1 MSRAVFEPI
10 TACDCY
16 RQMLAAYAAYLRGH
30 LLKTVPL
37 CSGDFRPWSKDELQ
51 TMKDAGDSEANKLE
65 RETGAK
71 PSASSSKASISCL
84 PLDTNHCIST
94 GKDVV
99 SYLPTFPQWSAGHL
113 LMCQRLCWLE
123 TNYVYATSQ
132 GRKKQQQQQMQE
144 QQAQNIEAGRPRVWV
159 PGQGWVAIDPDWERQ
174 DDATNDAQAR
184 SSEQNQAGPS
194 QDRAR
199 GYDADSETDGNEL
212 HGPPSH
218 KPDADKPVTD
228 GADPKENQEQHGDEE
243 QRESMP
249 VQSAYALR
257 QGVQVSKDSDH
268 ERKEQ
273 DTAEGPQDEAERA
286 WGAVTKQTEQEKASS
301 KNQASGSTERQEE
314 SESSE
319 RNQQD
324 DNVSASS
331 TAGGQQQQTT
341 AEPSRSSMEQ
351 EEAIRERRLHRGKV
365 DCMPP
370 FASLPSA
377 PLQKLQTLPSQALPP
392 NRFLTS

>member
-1 MSRAVFEPI
+1 MVSRSPAYVPKAVL
-10 TACDCY
+10 AGDKLCVCY
-16 RQMLAAYAAYLRGH
+16 FTGAEEAAAA
-30 LLKTVPL
+30 T
-37 CSGDFRPWSKDELQ
+37 
-51 TMKDAGDSEANKLE
+51 DAGAAGPEHRGWATQGL
-65 RETGAK
+65 GA
-71 PSASSSKASISCL
+71 
-84 PLDTNHCIST
+84 
-94 GKDVV
+94 
-99 SYLPTFPQWSAGHL
+99 WAGLGSH
-113 LMCQRLCWLE
+113 
-123 TNYVYATSQ
+123 
-132 GRKKQQQQQMQE
+132 
-144 QQAQNIEAGRPRVWV
+144 RPRL
-159 PGQGWVAIDPDWERQ
+159 G
-174 DDATNDAQAR
+174 DAQAR

-286 WGAVTKQTEQEKASS
+286 WGAVTKQTDQEKASS